1 LAPFD
6 PKKQLKKLKT
16 WDQLPSDAELAEIES
31 LMNRIIKM
39 KTAVRKEMN
48 GVQMMAY
55 FHRIH
60 IQLLKVRVSQM
71 WNYSCLNDKSRT
83 LEEDVPEE
91 TIQKQVRSLTKLT
104 KTNRIPPCPAAPYSA
119 SKSLPKVCRVN

>member
-1 LAPFD
+1 
-6 PKKQLKKLKT
+6 
-16 WDQLPSDAELAEIES
+16 
-31 LMNRIIKM
+31 MNRIIKM

-55 FHRIH
+55 FHRIR
-60 IQLLKVRVSQM
+60 IQLLKARVSQM
-71 WNYSCLNDKSRT
+71 WNYSCLKDKSRT

-91 TIQKQVRSLTKLT
+91 TVQKQVRSLTKLT
-104 KTNRIPPCPAAPYSA
+104 KTDRIPPCPAAPYSA